1 MTRTAV
7 RPEASPRAGFRGD
20 VEGLR
25 ALAVI
30 LVLAGHAGQQL
41 VPGGFVGVD
50 VFFVISGYLIT
61 GLLVAEVNR
70 TGRLSL
76 IGFYARRAKRLLP
89 AAVVVLIG
97 SLLLTFAFLP
107 RTRWSATGW
116 DVVFSGLY
124 AMNWRLAEQSVDY
137 LAANQAPSILQHFW
151 SLGVEEQ
158 FYLVWPLLLA
168 SAVWLGRR
176 RYARTGYLLFAL
188 TLVAVPSFAWSVWLT
203 EDNPARAYFVTTT
216 RMWELA
222 LGGFLA
228 LLGGHLQRLPRLV
241 AAALAWCGL
250 AAIVASAVLLSE
262 ASAFPG
268 YVALAPTL
276 GTAAVIAGGLAAG
289 GFGPAML
296 LALRPVRAVGAISY
310 SLYLWH
316 WPLLIAA
323 EARFGELTTATGLAV
338 AAISVVPAALTYRFI
353 ENPIRMSPTL
363 TWEPARSLQLGAVCT
378 GVALLAG
385 LAFQLTVP
393 PARAPMP
400 PTLAVPTAGGS
411 GVPVAASPTV
421 LGASALGDSP
431 ASSDAGIPVDRVG
444 PFVPD
449 PLVAS
454 KDGPDAWRDGC
465 HADQRSSAVRACQ
478 YGDPN
483 ASFTVALAGDSHAAQ
498 WLPAL
503 QRVAESKK
511 WRLKSYTKS
520 SCPFIDGEVALD
532 SRPYPSC
539 TEWNDKLRAQVTGA
553 ERPNVLVVSTS
564 FYVMIQNG
572 ERVTSQ
578 AQAAFTDALRRTWA
592 AMAAAGVPVI
602 VLRDTPYHDRDIA
615 ECVSANPKKLTRC
628 ASPRDKVL
636 AGGGGPAHEAA
647 ARSNNKVYLVDLN
660 PAICPR
666 ERCSPV
672 IGGVLV
678 YRDNNHITA
687 TYAATLAPRLGTAL
701 DRVLG

>member
-7 RPEASPRAGFRGD
+7 RPEANPRAAFRGD

-25 ALAVI
+25 ALAVV
-30 LVLAGHAGQQL
+30 LVLVGHASQQL

-50 VFFVISGYLIT
+50 VFFVISGFLIT
-61 GLLVAEVNR
+61 GLLVAEVDR

-76 IGFYARRAKRLLP
+76 IGFYGRRAKRLLP

-97 SLLLTFAFLP
+97 TLLLTFAFLP

-137 LAANQAPSILQHFW
+137 LAANRAPSILQHFW

-168 SAVWLGRR
+168 AAVWFGRR
-176 RYARTGYLLFAL
+176 RYARTGYLLAAL
-188 TLVAVPSFAWSVWLT
+188 TLVAVPSFAWSIWLT

-228 LLGGHLQRLPRLV
+228 LLAGHLQRLPRLA

-250 AAIVASAVLLSE
+250 VAIVASAVLLSE
-262 ASAFPG
+262 SSAFPG
-268 YVALAPTL
+268 YLALAPTL
-276 GTAAVIAGGLAAG
+276 GTAAVIAGGVAAG
-289 GFGPAML
+289 GVGPAVL
-296 LALRPVRAVGAISY
+296 LALGPVRAVGAISY

-316 WPLLIAA
+316 WPLLVVA
-323 EARFGELTTATGLAV
+323 EARFGELTTVTGLAV
-338 AAISVVPAALTYRFI
+338 AAFAVVPAALTYRFV
-353 ENPIRMSPTL
+353 ENPIRHSTTL
-363 TWEPARSLQLGAVCT
+363 EWEPARALQLGALCT
-378 GVALLAG
+378 GVSLLAG
-385 LAFQLTVP
+385 LAFQFTVP
-393 PARAPMP
+393 QVSSPLP
-400 PTLAVPTAGGS
+400 PTLAVPTVGGT
-411 GVPVAASPTV
+411 GVPVAAAPTV
-421 LGASALGDSP
+421 LGAAALGGSP
-431 ASSDAGIPVDRVG
+431 ASSDAGRPVDRVG

-483 ASFTVALAGDSHAAQ
+483 GSFTVALAGDSHAAQ

-520 SCPFIDGEVALD
+520 SCPFIDGVVALD
-532 SRPYPSC
+532 NRPYPSC
-539 TEWNDKLRAQVTGA
+539 TEWNEKLRAQLTGA
-553 ERPNVLVVSTS
+553 ERPNVLVVSSS

-572 ERVTSQ
+572 ERVTSGT
-578 AQAAFTDALRRTWA
+578 QAAFAAALRRTWA
-592 AMAAAGVPVI
+592 TTAAAGIPVI

-615 ECVSANPKKLTRC
+615 ECVAANPKNLTRC

-636 AGGGGPAHEAA
+636 AGGGGPAHESA
-647 ARSNNKVYLVDLN
+647 ARDNNKVYLVDLN
-660 PAICPR
+660 SAICPR
-666 ERCSPV
+666 ERCAPV
-672 IGGVLV
+672 IGGALV

-687 TYAATLAPRLGTAL
+687 TYAATLAPRLATAL
-701 DRVLG
+701 DRVLT